1 MHQVRFQFEGSCG
14 PEVQGHHAHDEPAA
28 GRRAASSTSR
38 TGHAAPARSRSTQAR
53 HERHH
58 DRRCGPTPPPPRRT
72 PTRSSGARCG
82 CTRACTSAAH
92 GRRTRPGLWRSSRCS
107 ASRVRRSSRCS
118 ASRVRRSPRC
128 SASRVRRFPRCCSR
142 IRRSAP
148 GSTVRSGSASSR
160 TLRCT
165 TGRHAAALRWPASG
179 RPRRRQSACRHVRGR
194 SPWCR
199 VPASGRPGAGSG
211 FRRPGRARARS
222 FRSSTS
228 RGWSDGR
235 AGFR

>member
-58 DRRCGPTPPPPRRT
+58 DRRCGPTPASRRRT

-107 ASRVRRSSRCS
+107 ASRVRRS
-118 ASRVRRSPRC
+118 
-128 SASRVRRFPRCCSR
+128 PRCCSR

-179 RPRRRQSACRHVRGR
+179 RTRRRQSACRHVRGR

-211 FRRPGRARARS
+211 FRRSGRARARS